1 MLINYSIRTVFL
13 VLPPCY
19 KTGICT
25 LLCKDLY
32 KRSQRCVMMIM
43 ESSILTMLTSAKEN
57 LRLIAK
63 LGYFVNS
70 LMHLSKRVQNK
81 KILAWNALT
90 ILIGN

>member
-1 MLINYSIRTVFL
+1 
-13 VLPPCY
+13 
-19 KTGICT
+19 
-25 LLCKDLY
+25 
-32 KRSQRCVMMIM
+32 MMIM

-70 LMHLSKRVQNK
+70 LMHVSKRVQNK
-81 KILAWNALT
+81 KILAWNVLT